1 MDNVFGIIPTK
12 ALDNEFETSWYLY
25 ENGYTHDTH
34 GRYCAVG
41 KVHAYDYIK
50 GYTFG
55 EGDLVTVIVDLTNDS
70 TATIAFL
77 KNGDAIGDVHTIPRQ
92 AYHFAVDCYDEDESA
107 GGTTIT
113 IVEMS

>member
-1 MDNVFGIIPTK
+1 MEVGIIPTK
-12 ALDNEFETSWYLY
+12 ALDDGDEEPMYK
-25 ENGYTHDTH
+25 NGYSRDN
-34 GRYCAVG
+34 GGYYWAVG
-41 KVHAYDYIK
+41 EEYDNDSKTDYE
-50 GYTFG
+50 FG